1 MDSGLIFLFF
11 GGFFVLAAVLVV
23 VGLVQAKKRREKLS
37 AYAATRGWS
46 YAARD
51 DSLVHRFTG
60 APFGRGH
67 DRRAT
72 NVLRGVWDG
81 RPMVAFD
88 YQYDETTGTGD
99 DRRTTTYRFSV
110 TVVNTGAA
118 MPALSVTP
126 QNIVSGFFGRLT
138 NRDIELE
145 SEDFN
150 RAFLVTCE
158 HRKFASDVLHPRMM
172 ELLLGR
178 PDLGW
183 RFEADSMV
191 SVRRGHHEPAEI
203 EATLAHLDA
212 VVDAIPEFVW
222 REVRGQS

>member
-1 MDSGLIFLFF
+1 MIFLVVGTFL
-11 GGFFVLAAVLVV
+11 VLATVLVV
-23 VGLVQAKKRREKLS
+23 VGLIQAKKRREELS
-37 AYAATRGWS
+37 AYAATRGWTFV
-46 YAARD
+46 ARD
-51 DSLVHRFTG
+51 DSLVRRFSG

-67 DRRAT
+67 SRRAT
-72 NVLRGVWDG
+72 NVLLGVWDD

-88 YQYDETTGTGD
+88 YEYAETTGTGD
-99 DRRTTTYRFSV
+99 DRSTTTYRYSV
-110 TVVNTGAA
+110 TVLNTGAP

-145 SEDFN
+145 SEEFN

-183 RFEADSMV
+183 RFEGDSMIT
-191 SVRRGHHEPAEI
+191 VRRGQHDPAEVD
-203 EATLAHLDA
+203 ATLAHLDA

-222 REVRGQS
+222 RDVRGQA

>member
-1 MDSGLIFLFF
+1 MDSGLIFVFF
-11 GGFFVLAAVLVV
+11 GAFLVLATVLVV
-23 VGLVQAKKRREKLS
+23 VGLVQARKRREELS
-37 AYAATRGWS
+37 TYAATRGWR
-46 YAARD
+46 YLERD
-51 DSLVHRFTG
+51 DSLVHRFSG

-72 NVLRGVWDG
+72 NVLLGVWDG

-88 YQYDETTGTGD
+88 YQYDETTGTGE
-99 DRRTTTYRFSV
+99 DRRTTTYRYSV
-110 TVVNTGAA
+110 MVLNTGAV

-126 QNIVSGFFGRLT
+126 QGFVSGFLGRVT

-145 SEDFN
+145 SEEFN
-150 RAFLVTCE
+150 EAFLVTSE

-172 ELLLGR
+172 EVLLR
-178 PDLGW
+178 RTDLGW
-183 RFEADSMV
+183 RFENDSMV
-191 SVRRGHHEPAEI
+191 SVRRGQHSPGEI

-222 REVRGQS
+222 RDVKGQS